1 MPKKFLAKH
10 SLALKL
16 AALVAVTPLAIDTY
30 LPAIPTIAEALDAD
44 IPIINLTV
52 SIYLLGFALGQII
65 GGPLSDRLG
74 RKPVAIIGLLIFF
87 ICSIAISQV
96 ASADGFLLLRFLQA
110 LGGGHASVVAGAIV
124 RDRFKGQE
132 SAKVFSTIGMIMMA
146 APLLAPAI
154 GSILLEFVN
163 WQGIFIFLAIYA
175 ALLLVML
182 TVGLEE
188 SRKPAS
194 SPTKSSGTPDSPQ
207 IGEQQP
213 PHSILMHYWHS
224 YASVFRARA
233 SLPHLISQAC
243 VSGILFTLITNAS
256 FIYIHYFGVS
266 ESAFPLFFAAVTGC
280 SIVAGRFNLYFLKH
294 HQRLVIL
301 RRAAS
306 FQLLMAASLGA
317 YILFGEPNLWLTVIF
332 FGAIV
337 TTMGFSYSNNMSLYL
352 DHHGDVGGS
361 ANAIFGCATFTAG
374 ALLGGVSSLLH
385 DGTLL
390 PVGLLMLLGSLCNF
404 VILTRIKPQTLP
416 PTSE

>member
-30 LPAIPTIAEALDAD
+30 LPAIPTIAEALNAD
-44 IPIINLTV
+44 IPTINLTV
-52 SIYLLGFALGQII
+52 SIYLLGFALGQIV

-74 RKPVAIIGLLIFF
+74 RKPVAIVGLLIFF
-87 ICSIAISQV
+87 VCSIAISQV
-96 ASADGFLLLRFLQA
+96 NSADGFLLLRFLQA

-154 GSILLEFVN
+154 GSLFLAFVS
-163 WQGIFIFLAIYA
+163 WQSIFIFLSIYA
-175 ALLLVML
+175 ALLVVML

-188 SRKPAS
+188 TRKPLS
-194 SPTKSSGTPDSPQ
+194 STTSTSQTIDSALPH
-207 IGEQQP
+207 EQQVT
-213 PHSILMHYWHS
+213 HSILAHYWHS

-233 SLPHLISQAC
+233 SIPHLISQAC

-256 FIYIHYFGVS
+256 FIYIDYFGVS
-266 ESAFPLFFAAVTGC
+266 ESSFPIFFATVTGC
-280 SIVAGRFNLYFLKH
+280 SIIAGRFNLYFLKH
-294 HQRLVIL
+294 HQRLTIL

-306 FQLLMAASLGA
+306 FQLLVTAGLGV
-317 YILFGEPNLWLTVIF
+317 YILLGNPNLWLTVLF

-352 DHHGDVGGS
+352 DHHGHVGGS
-361 ANAIFGCATFTAG
+361 ANAVFGCSTFTAG
-374 ALLGGVSSLLH
+374 ALLGGISSLLH

-404 VILTRIKPQTLP
+404 VILARVKSQTLQP
-416 PTSE
+416 ASE